1 MKLRPL
7 LTNICLVLWMAG
19 IFGQDQQT
27 NYQLPP
33 KAIMDL
39 ATAPPTPT
47 VMFTS
52 DGTWM
57 VIMQRNAFMS
67 IEDLAQPE
75 LRIAGVRINPKS
87 FAGSR
92 IPFIVERG

>member
-1 MKLRPL
+1 MPGTMHGRYIRSRSTNKLSAASQSHHGL
-7 LTNICLVLWMAG
+7 SDGA
-19 IFGQDQQT
+19 
-27 NYQLPP
+27 
-33 KAIMDL
+33 
-39 ATAPPTPT
+39 PTPT

-75 LRIAGVRINPKS
+75 LRIAGLRINPKS
-87 FAGSR
+87 LRAAESR
-92 IPFIVERG
+92 L